1 MKRKE
6 NKEELKMGD
15 TNGNKE
21 SRDTDYSGYLSQ
33 FGILSREEAEA
44 ELDFQYISDDERKDH
59 IFHMTTKPID
69 LTPVRELCRAAGLK
83 QRFDPQDLTGF
94 KYEFWEIEKGE
105 YHIEQRNARVELECL
120 RETDLHF
127 GYISYVAAFI
137 NGDLAFTDN
146 RLSSLNSLK
155 NSLEHAVKWV
165 ESTPDENT
173 IRELYRIPAKPIDID
188 F

>member
-1 MKRKE
+1 MVDMNSKK
-6 NKEELKMGD
+6 G
-15 TNGNKE
+15 
-21 SRDTDYSGYLSQ
+21 SWDTDYSEYLSR
-33 FGILSREEAEA
+33 FGTLSREEAEA

-69 LTPVRELCRAAGLK
+69 LTPVRELCRTAGLK

-105 YHIEQRNARVELECL
+105 YHIEHRNARVELECL
-120 RETDLHF
+120 RETDLRF
-127 GYISYVAAFI
+127 GYIAYVAAFI
-137 NGDLAFTDN
+137 NGDPAFTDN

-155 NSLEHAVKWV
+155 NSLEYAVKWV

-173 IRELYRIPAKPIDID
+173 IKELYRTTAPPIDLD

>member
-1 MKRKE
+1 MVE
-6 NKEELKMGD
+6 

-33 FGILSREEAEA
+33 FGTLSREEAEA
-44 ELDFQYISDDERKDH
+44 ELDFQYISDDERKDQ
-59 IFHMTTKPID
+59 IFHMTKKPID
-69 LTPVRELCRAAGLK
+69 LIPVRELCRTAGLK

-105 YHIEQRNARVELECL
+105 YHIEHRNARVALDCL
-120 RETDLHF
+120 PKTDLHF
-127 GYISYVAAFI
+127 GYVSYVAVFI
-137 NGDLAFTDN
+137 NSDLAFTHN

-155 NSLEHAVKWV
+155 NSLEEAVKWV

-173 IRELYRIPAKPIDID
+173 IRELYRIPENPSD
-188 F
+188 FDF

>member
-1 MKRKE
+1 
-6 NKEELKMGD
+6 MGD
-15 TNGNKE
+15 MNGNKE
-21 SRDTDYSGYLSQ
+21 SRDTDYSGYLSR
-33 FGILSREEAEA
+33 FGTLSREEAEA

-69 LTPVRELCRAAGLK
+69 LTPVRELCRTAGLK

-105 YHIEQRNARVELECL
+105 YHIEHRNVRVELECL

-127 GYISYVAAFI
+127 GYISYVAGFI

-146 RLSSLNSLK
+146 RPSSLNSLK
-155 NSLEHAVKWV
+155 NSLERAVKWV
-165 ESTPDENT
+165 ESTPD
-173 IRELYRIPAKPIDID
+173 KPWHKRRYEVIAD
-188 F
+188 FDF